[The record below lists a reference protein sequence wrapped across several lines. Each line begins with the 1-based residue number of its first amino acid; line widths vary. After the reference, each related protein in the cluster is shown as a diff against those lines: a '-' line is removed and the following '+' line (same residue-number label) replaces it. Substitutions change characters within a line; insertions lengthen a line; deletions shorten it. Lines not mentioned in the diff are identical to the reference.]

1 MGGKDVR
8 MRCLESRAET
18 EHHPHQKGESFKNA
32 AGKREEVLQ
41 DERQPHARMPGGSA
55 GTQRAGGGR
64 QGPLGLAG
72 GTSEQ
77 QRYRTRRTS
86 FQALRQAG
94 KEVRLQ
100 REVKGSQSQTH
111 WIWGPSRHPTGRSTV
126 YITHVKVTPHRRLQ
140 RGGKGAKS
148 LPHEGGRGPR

>member
-41 DERQPHARMPGGSA
+41 DERQPHTRMPGGSA

-64 QGPLGLAG
+64 QGPPGLAG

-100 REVKGSQSQTH
+100 REVKGSL
-111 WIWGPSRHPTGRSTV
+111 RHARFGGH
-126 YITHVKVTPHRRLQ
+126 HVTRRAGQ
-140 RGGKGAKS
+140 PFTS
-148 LPHEGGRGPR
+148 LT